1 MTTVKNKSNK
11 SMTPEVEVFLHYFTE
26 QEERQLFKTVKETY
40 GIYAQRDYYWMLLM
54 RETAVRLGILAGP
67 HAKKAQELNL
77 PMLGLTVGDA
87 EQSLEEG
94 YLIYDSTNAKGKKK
108 HPIALNKSAIHA
120 LKQLLKI
127 HVEMSQGIEWDT
139 PRLERPL
146 FLSRNRQA
154 MSRRSFQ
161 SRFSTWCRLANVPE
175 GTPHWLRHSWAK
187 RYLER
192 TTSPDALRRV
202 QAVLGHSNI
211 ATTSVYTTPDRESLS
226 SAMREASTC
235 FR

>member
-1 MTTVKNKSNK
+1 MTSLSTNNTGSSVQL
-11 SMTPEVEVFLHYFTE
+11 FLHYFTE
-26 QEERQLFKTVKETY
+26 QEEKQLFKTVKQTY
-40 GIYAQRDYYWMLLM
+40 GIYAKRDYYWMLLM
-54 RETAVRLGILAGP
+54 RETAVRLGVLAGP
-67 HAKKAQELNL
+67 DAKKAQQLHL

-87 EQSLEEG
+87 ELSLEEG
-94 YLIYDSTNAKGKKK
+94 YLIYDSTNAKNQKK
-108 HPIALNKSAIHA
+108 HPIALNKSALSA
-120 LKQLLKI
+120 LKELLKI
-127 HVEMSQGIEWDT
+127 HREMSVNIDWDI

-161 SRFSTWCRLANVPE
+161 TRFTQWCRVAEVPE

-187 RYLER
+187 RFLER

-202 QAVLGHSNI
+202 QAVLGHSNLS
-211 ATTSVYTTPDRESLS
+211 TTAIYTTPDRESLAT
-226 SAMREASTC
+226 AMREASTC

>member
-1 MTTVKNKSNK
+1 MGTLATNHVIS
-11 SMTPEVEVFLHYFTE
+11 STEHFLHYFTE
-26 QEERQLFKTVKETY
+26 QEEKKLFKTVKQTY
-40 GIYAQRDYYWMLLM
+40 GLYAQRDYYWMLLM
-54 RETAVRLGILAGP
+54 RETAVRLGVLAGP
-67 HAKKAQELNL
+67 DAKKAQRHNL

-87 EQSLEEG
+87 EASLEEG
-94 YLIYDSTNAKGKKK
+94 YLVYQSENAKNQKK
-108 HPIALNKSAIHA
+108 HPIALNKSATHA
-120 LKQLLKI
+120 LKELLKI
-127 HVEMSQGIEWDT
+127 HKQMSEGMEWDT

-161 SRFSTWCRLANVPE
+161 ARFSQWCRLAEVPE

-187 RYLER
+187 RFLER
-192 TTSPDALRRV
+192 TSSPDALRRV
-202 QAVLGHSNI
+202 QAVLGHSNLS
-211 ATTSVYTTPDRESLS
+211 TTAIYTTPDRESLV

>member
-1 MTTVKNKSNK
+1 MTTLLSNQ
-11 SMTPEVEVFLHYFTE
+11 SQSSIQFFLHYFTE
-26 QEERQLFKTVKETY
+26 QEEKQLFKTVKETY

-54 RETAVRLGILAGP
+54 RETAVRLGVLAGP
-67 HAKKAQELNL
+67 DAKKAKQYCL
-77 PMLGLTVGDA
+77 PMLGLTVGEA
-87 EQSLEEG
+87 EMSLEEG
-94 YLIYDSTNAKGKKK
+94 YLIYRSANAKNQKK
-108 HPIALNKSAIHA
+108 HPIALNKSATHA

-139 PRLERPL
+139 PRLDRPL

-161 SRFSTWCRLANVPE
+161 ARFSAWCRLAGVPE

-187 RYLER
+187 RFLER
-192 TTSPDALRRV
+192 TSSPDALRRV

-211 ATTSVYTTPDRESLS
+211 STTSVYTTPDRESLS

>member
-1 MTTVKNKSNK
+1 MTTLAMNNSA
-11 SMTPEVEVFLHYFTE
+11 SSIQYFLHYFTE
-26 QEERQLFKTVKETY
+26 QEEKRLFNTVKQTY

-54 RETAVRLGILAGP
+54 RETAVRLGVLAGP
-67 HAKKAQELNL
+67 DAEKAKRYNL
-77 PMLGLTVGDA
+77 PMVGLTVGEA

-94 YLIYDSTNAKGKKK
+94 YLIYSRENAKNQKK

-127 HVEMSQGIEWDT
+127 HEEMAATIEWDI
-139 PRLERPL
+139 PRQDRPL

-161 SRFSTWCRLANVPE
+161 ARFSTWCRLANVPD
-175 GTPHWLRHSWAK
+175 GTPHWLRHTWAI
-187 RYLER
+187 RFLGR

-202 QAVLGHSNI
+202 QAVLGHSNLSTTAIYTAPDKESI
-211 ATTSVYTTPDRESLS
+211 AV
-226 SAMREASTC
+226 AMREASTC

>member
-1 MTTVKNKSNK
+1 MSSLSKNNVTS
-11 SMTPEVEVFLHYFTE
+11 SSQHFLHYFTE
-26 QEERQLFKTVKETY
+26 QEEKKLFKTVKQTY
-40 GIYAQRDYYWMLLM
+40 GIYAKRDYYWMLLM
-54 RETAVRLGILAGP
+54 RETAVRLGVLAGP
-67 HAKKAQELNL
+67 DSNKAERHNL

-87 EQSLEEG
+87 QTSLEEG
-94 YLIYDSTNAKGKKK
+94 YLVYQHTNAKLQKK
-108 HPIALNKSAIHA
+108 HPIVLNKSAVLAI
-120 LKQLLKI
+120 KELLKI
-127 HVEMSQGIEWDT
+127 HHEMSVGIEWDS

-161 SRFSTWCRLANVPE
+161 ARFAQWCRLAEVPE

-187 RYLER
+187 RFLER

-202 QAVLGHSNI
+202 QAVLGHSNLS
-211 ATTSVYTTPDRESLS
+211 TTSIYTTPDRESMV
-226 SAMREASTC
+226 SAMQEASTC

>member
-1 MTTVKNKSNK
+1 MTTLISHSQNQS
-11 SMTPEVEVFLHYFTE
+11 STQFFLHYFTE
-26 QEERQLFKTVKETY
+26 QEEKLLFNTVKQTY

-54 RETAVRLGILAGP
+54 RETAVRLGVLAGP
-67 HAKKAQELNL
+67 DADKAKRFNL
-77 PMLGLTVGDA
+77 PMVGLTVGEA

-94 YLIYDSTNAKGKKK
+94 YLIYRSENAKNQKK

>member
-1 MTTVKNKSNK
+1 MNSLSINKGMS
-11 SMTPEVEVFLHYFTE
+11 SSQYFLHYFTE
-26 QEERQLFKTVKETY
+26 QEEKKLFKTVKQTY
-40 GIYAQRDYYWMLLM
+40 GVYAKRDYYWMLLM
-54 RETAVRLGILAGP
+54 RETAVRLGVLAGP
-67 HAKKAQELNL
+67 DANKAVRHNL

-87 EQSLEEG
+87 EASLEQG
-94 YLIYDSTNAKGKKK
+94 YLVYQSANAKLQKK

-127 HVEMSQGIEWDT
+127 HQDMSAGIEWDT

-161 SRFSTWCRLANVPE
+161 ARFTQWCRLAEVPE

-187 RYLER
+187 RFLER

-202 QAVLGHSNI
+202 QAVLGHSNLS
-211 ATTSVYTTPDRESLS
+211 TTAIYTTPDRESMV
-226 SAMREASTC
+226 SAMQEASTC